1 MNAYRSP
8 KSFTC
13 QQQVRFGHVDP
24 AGIAYYPRIFDYIH
38 EAFEE
43 LWDVHVGER
52 YYYLLGE
59 KRIGFP
65 LVHSDVDF
73 KSPLHFGDRPVVT
86 VTCFKLGRSSL
97 GLRYVYKLGETV
109 CLEARMTTVCVNL
122 DSLDSLEISTEY
134 RERFALIL
142 EDSDPQSSAPPP
154 SEASPTDQ

>member
-1 MNAYRSP
+1 MSAMSKARP
-8 KSFTC
+8 FTC

-24 AGIAYYPRIFDYIH
+24 AGIAYYPRIYDYIH

-65 LVHSDVDF
+65 LVHSEVDF
-73 KSPLHFGDRPVVT
+73 KKPLHFGDRPVVR

-97 GLRYVYKLGETV
+97 GLRYVYRVGDDV
-109 CLEARMTTVCVNL
+109 CLEARMTTVCVDL
-122 DSLDSLEISTEY
+122 DKLESRAIDERY
-134 RERFALIL
+134 REKFREIL
-142 EDSDPQSSAPPP
+142 EPGGEPGLATDEVQGK
-154 SEASPTDQ
+154 SP